1 MPGIAAEPGTVRFV
15 RIARRLALAGHE
27 VIVSFARDQARLA
40 ALAARAG
47 ATAAEPSAAA
57 SAGVVVLAVPGDVID
72 EALRAESP
80 RGEVRNFGD
89 RPAAAASVLHG
100 TGTARHGTGRP
111 SCYRAGLA
119 APPP

>member
-1 MPGIAAEPGTVRFV
+1 GTVRFV

-72 EALRAESP
+72 EALRAAGLLDGRVVIDTTSQFG
-80 RGEVRNFGD
+80 RGGALSLGGRT
-89 RPAAAASVLHG
+89 AARGPS
-100 TGTARHGTGRP
+100 TARNTGPPTPRP
-111 SCYRAGLA
+111 
-119 APPP
+119 